1 MKLIP
6 YLGVACLVAL
16 SGCSS
21 IAGGPEPV
29 ITANEEVSTLKP
41 LFDSTNV
48 SAYFYQRDQ
57 KERRVLRDQIISA
70 RLYAADVRF
79 SEYTQSLT
87 QELRSGAFGADLTSI
102 LLSGIASVSD
112 PGQKTK
118 IMAGL
123 DTALKGGRQAFTKEI
138 LIDRTLPILI
148 TQMRSDRKVIA
159 TEIWNNLNKF
169 DDRAYPLPL
178 ALSHLNEYYHAG
190 TVVGALTS
198 IGDNIASISIEKE
211 QEVANNN
218 PNIPDVV
225 SSKKTINPR
234 KPGEHS
240 SYGQN
245 ELTEAINSYLDKAPN
260 YEEALKHINSI
271 AISCGMPM
279 ESDASLII
287 DAHKEEYRD
296 LQRCI
301 VKELSLTN

>member
-211 QEVANNN
+211 QEVASNN

-225 SSKKTINPR
+225 SSKKTTNPR
-234 KPGEHS
+234 KSGEHS

-245 ELTEAINSYLDKAPN
+245 NQTEAINTYLNKASN
-260 YEEALKHINSI
+260 YDEALKHINSL
-271 AISCGMPM
+271 AISCGMPT
-279 ESDASLII
+279 EIDVSLII
-287 DAHKEEYRD
+287 DTDEERHHE
-296 LQRCI
+296 LQKCI
-301 VKELSLTN
+301 VKNLGLTN